1 MVACDK
7 PPDTPETVTVAVPV
21 AAVLLAV
28 SVNMLVVAVPPGLND
43 AVTPLGRPDAD
54 KLTLLLKPP
63 WGVTV
68 IVLVPLV
75 PWTKLRLLG
84 EEERVKSPTGLTVR
98 VIVAVL
104 VKVPDV
110 PVMVTLEVP
119 IVAVVPTLRVTVVE
133 AGSGLELKEAVMP
146 LGRPDAEKVTL
157 PVKPFRGD
165 TVIPL
170 EPAVPCTMARPVGEA
185 ESVKPGCGVPEAQL
199 FTKFAA
205 LTVPMPV
212 AKSQPV
218 EVP

>member
-1 MVACDK
+1 MVTCDS
-7 PPDTPETVTVAVPV
+7 PPDAPEMVILAVPV
-21 AAVLLAV
+21 DAVVPTV
-28 SVNMLVVAVPPGLND
+28 SVNVLVFVVGLND
-43 AVTPLGRPDAD
+43 AVMPLGKPDAD

-63 WGVTV
+63 CGVTV
-68 IVLVPLV
+68 MVLVPLV

-84 EEERVKSPTGLTVR
+84 EDERVKSPTGLTVR

-119 IVAVVPTLRVTVVE
+119 IVTVAPTLRVIVVE
-133 AGSGLELKEAVMP
+133 AGSGLELNDAVTP
-146 LGRPDAEKVTL
+146 LGKPDAEKVTL
-157 PVKPFRGD
+157 PAKPFRGD
-165 TVIPL
+165 TVIPV

-199 FTKFAA
+199 VTKFAA

-212 AKSQPV
+212 AKSQPMF
-218 EVP
+218 VP